1 MKAMEER
8 WKRDGREMEE
18 RERGWTEEGR
28 KEGTTE
34 KERSGGKSDSSGLD
48 FCEGPIR
55 GRGYSIILCTE
66 DAQQDSRENL
76 WIKKDREI
84 K

>member
-1 MKAMEER
+1 
-8 WKRDGREMEE
+8 MEE

-55 GRGYSIILCTE
+55 GRGYSYYTLYRGCLAGLE
-66 DAQQDSRENL
+66 GEFMDYR
-76 WIKKDREI
+76 R
-84 K
+84 